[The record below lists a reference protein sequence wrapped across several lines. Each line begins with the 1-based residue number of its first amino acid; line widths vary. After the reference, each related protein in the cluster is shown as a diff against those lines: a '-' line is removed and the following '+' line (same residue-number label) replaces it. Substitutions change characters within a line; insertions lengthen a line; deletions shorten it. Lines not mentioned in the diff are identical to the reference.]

1 MFGWCGG
8 TLVKKQMK
16 KDAKLAAV
24 LRKGQCNVVITL
36 GSEGGMEFTRPCVVA
51 GRVCWVL
58 SGCVLS
64 DLTINVQFPKGM
76 DLGDDAVYASC
87 GGDGGY
93 RITYAV
99 ACTVGD
105 MLKFIYYVNEKKY
118 LDLVTTKNRLRAV
131 TFGVSGGQ
139 GDMPV
144 FTNGNRFAATVD
156 ENSSVIPAGVVIS
169 AEIIVLLRRLDLL
182 LA

>member
-1 MFGWCGG
+1 MFGCCGD
-8 TLVKKQMK
+8 TLVRTEME
-16 KDAKLAAV
+16 KDANLSAV
-24 LRKGQCNVVITL
+24 LKKGQCDVEITL
-36 GSEGGMEFTRPCVVA
+36 GSGGGMEFARPCVVA
-51 GRVCWVL
+51 GHVRWVL
-58 SGCVLS
+58 SGYVLS
-64 DLTINVQFPKGM
+64 DLTIDVQFPKCM

-105 MLKFIYYVNEKKY
+105 MLRFIKYVNEKEH

-131 TFGVSGGQ
+131 TFSVSGGQ

-144 FTNGNRFAATVD
+144 FTNGNLFAATVD
-156 ENSSVIPAGVVIS
+156 EDSSVIPAGVVIR
-169 AEIIVLLRRLDLL
+169 AEIIALLRRLDLL

>member
-1 MFGWCGG
+1 MVGCCGG
-8 TLVKKQMK
+8 TLVKKQME
-16 KDAKLAAV
+16 KDKELSVV
-24 LRKGQCNVVITL
+24 LHKGQCDVEITL

-51 GRVCWVL
+51 GRVRWVL
-58 SGCVLS
+58 SGYVLS
-64 DLTINVQFPKGM
+64 DFTIVVSFPKGM
-76 DLGDDAVYASC
+76 TLGLDAVYASC
-87 GGDGGY
+87 GDNGGY

-99 ACTVGD
+99 ECTVGD

-131 TFGVSGGQ
+131 TFSVSGGQ

-144 FTNGNRFAATVD
+144 FTNGNHFAATID
-156 ENSSVIPAGVVIS
+156 DDSSVIPAGVVIS